1 MGETTQ
7 APEGGVIRR
16 RPGSL
21 EPDGVMEETAMGLFP
36 GAGELPSA
44 ERQSELRRETI
55 DLYASYGITTIQD
68 SNLPP
73 AYVELLKREAL
84 EEPFAADIVTYVM
97 GNPLTDAQLQAVT
110 RDAEYVGGIRNGGV
124 KFTLDGFQGRTAQVA
139 SPTPKGLKAPKRIT
153 SPILHMIRQPGEGAS
168 G

>member
-1 MGETTQ
+1 
-7 APEGGVIRR
+7 
-16 RPGSL
+16 
-21 EPDGVMEETAMGLFP
+21 MEETAMGLFP
-36 GAGELPSA
+36 GAGELLSA
-44 ERQSELRRETI
+44 ERQSELRRETV

-97 GNPLTDAQLQAVT
+97 GNPLTDEQLQAVT

-124 KFTLDGFQGRTAQVA
+124 KFTLDGSPQGRTAWM
-139 SPTPKGLKAPKRIT
+139 SEPYTEGP
-153 SPILHMIRQPGEGAS
+153 EGAEADYVAYPS
-168 G
+168 YDPAAWRRRIRMRPLS

>member
-1 MGETTQ
+1 
-7 APEGGVIRR
+7 
-16 RPGSL
+16 
-21 EPDGVMEETAMGLFP
+21 MGLFP
-36 GAGELPSA
+36 GAGELLSA

-97 GNPLTDAQLQAVT
+97 GNPLTAEQLQAVAW
-110 RDAEYVGGIRNGGV
+110 DAEYVGGIRNGGV
-124 KFTLDGFQGRTAQVA
+124 KFTLDGSPQGRTA
-139 SPTPKGLKAPKRIT
+139 
-153 SPILHMIRQPGEGAS
+153 
-168 G
+168 